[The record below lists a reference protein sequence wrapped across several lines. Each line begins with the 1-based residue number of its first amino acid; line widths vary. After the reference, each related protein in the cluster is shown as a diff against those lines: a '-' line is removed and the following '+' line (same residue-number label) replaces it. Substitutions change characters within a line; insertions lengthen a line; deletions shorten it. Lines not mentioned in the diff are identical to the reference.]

1 MEKHRTAIW
10 DNAKF
15 LMITLVVIGHFAN
28 VFYRESNMCQAIYLF
43 IYAFHIPVLFFIS
56 VLFFKRDK
64 IVQRVFFYVSSGFVL
79 KMSLAVAALI
89 NKMPVVFNV
98 LSDPTIPWFF
108 FVLAAFYLITWVS
121 RPIDRKF
128 LLTMSVLLAC
138 FAGYDQT
145 VGDFLYLSRTLVF
158 FPYFLLGTMVSRD
171 RLEDR
176 LKNRSWIL
184 LIASAAILLLWAYL
198 CIGWKEHIYSLRF
211 LFTGRSAFTKE
222 VIGYGPLA
230 RLLCYGISLF
240 TGAGVLLLTPGK
252 TIPPVTR
259 MGAKTLNVY
268 YWHWIITPLML
279 RWGHLADLFYAGVY
293 GKAAYFML
301 AVLMTMILSLVPWFD
316 YPLKIIKEKCCLL

>member
-1 MEKHRTAIW
+1 MGGECMEKHRTAIW

-15 LMITLVVIGHFAN
+15 LMITLVVIGHLAN

-56 VLFFKRDK
+56 GLFFKRDK

-198 CIGWKEHIYSLRF
+198 CIGWKEHI
-211 LFTGRSAFTKE
+211 
-222 VIGYGPLA
+222 
-230 RLLCYGISLF
+230 
-240 TGAGVLLLTPGK
+240 
-252 TIPPVTR
+252 
-259 MGAKTLNVY
+259 
-268 YWHWIITPLML
+268 
-279 RWGHLADLFYAGVY
+279 
-293 GKAAYFML
+293 
-301 AVLMTMILSLVPWFD
+301 
-316 YPLKIIKEKCCLL
+316 